1 MTDTPRTP
9 DQPGTEAQQAT
20 TEKQGLAPYDV
31 VLLLGFGGPEGPDE
45 VMPFLRRVTA
55 GRGIPDERLAEVGS
69 HYDHFG
75 GRSPINDQNR
85 ALIAALRGELDSRG
99 ITTPI
104 VWGNRNSAPF
114 IDDAFRAMHAD
125 GHRRVVALTTSAY
138 SSYSSCRQ
146 YRENLADAAATVA
159 EEGIELSVD
168 KVAQYAPRPGFAAA
182 NLDEL
187 VRSLRALDGAP
198 DHEIA
203 LLFVTHS
210 IPEAMDDTSGPG
222 DGEGN
227 LYRRQHLALASE
239 LAQEAGT
246 LLGRELTGELVFCS
260 RSGPPTVP
268 WLEPDVNDRLR
279 ELAAEG
285 VRTAVV
291 APIGFVSDHM
301 EVVYDLDTEAQ
312 QTADELGLRLVR
324 VPTVGTS
331 PVFVSDLADALL
343 ERAAEARGEPV
354 PQFEGRRPSVCEPGC
369 CPNLR
374 QARPALC
381 GSD

>member
-1 MTDTPRTP
+1 MTAETPQTP
-9 DQPGTEAQQAT
+9 DQPGSDARTST
-20 TEKQGLAPYDV
+20 GPSLAPYDV
-31 VLLLGFGGPEGPDE
+31 VLLLGFGGPEAPDE

-55 GRGIPDERLAEVGS
+55 GRGIPDERLAQVGE
-69 HYDHFG
+69 HYHHFG

-85 ALIAALRGELDSRG
+85 ALIAALRGELDARG
-99 ITTPI
+99 IETPI
-104 VWGNRNSAPF
+104 AWGNRNSEPF
-114 IDDAFRAMHAD
+114 IDDALREIHAN
-125 GHRRVVALTTSAY
+125 GQRRVVVLTTSAY

-146 YRENLADAAATVA
+146 YRENLADAAASVA
-159 EEGIELSVD
+159 DDGIELSID

-187 VRSLRALDGAP
+187 VRSLRAVDGAP
-198 DHEIA
+198 DGEIA

-210 IPEAMDDTSGPG
+210 IPDAMDDTSGPG
-222 DGEGN
+222 DGDGN
-227 LYRRQHLALASE
+227 LYQRQHLALASQ
-239 LAQEAGT
+239 LAERAGRV
-246 LLGRELTGELVFCS
+246 LGRELTGELVFCS
-260 RSGPPTVP
+260 RSGPPTQP
-268 WLEPDVNDRLR
+268 WLEPDINDRLR
-279 ELAAEG
+279 QLAAEG

-331 PVFVSDLADALL
+331 SMFVGDLVDALL
-343 ERAAEARGEPV
+343 ERAAEARGETV
-354 PQFEGRRPSVCEPGC
+354 PDFEGRRPSVCAPGC